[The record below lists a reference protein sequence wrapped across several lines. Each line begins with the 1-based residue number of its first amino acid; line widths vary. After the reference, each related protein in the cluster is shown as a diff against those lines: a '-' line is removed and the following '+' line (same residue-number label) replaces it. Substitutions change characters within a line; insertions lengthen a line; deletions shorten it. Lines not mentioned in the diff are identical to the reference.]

1 MAGVE
6 PFPHSWRVERS
17 RASSR
22 PAAARPTAPRATVA
36 SLTNYEALT
45 VAAVARRLGVAPATL
60 RTWDRRYGLGPSG
73 HTQGEHRR
81 YNTVD
86 LARLTLMRKL
96 VIAGVPP
103 AQAAGQALQLKAE
116 NVSRTNFASLMPN
129 EFEVRE
135 ELVDSL
141 MRATQAMDRQFVKE
155 LLNAE
160 VKKHGIIRAWSE
172 VIVPCLI
179 LIGDEWAVTGSGIEV
194 EHMFSEIIK
203 GILQNEVKE
212 VTNAKN
218 ARPILLACIG
228 EETHSLAL
236 FALQVA
242 LSQMDI
248 DTHFLG
254 ARTPLEAVIATVKRT
269 APPAVFL
276 WAQISRNGDI
286 EALAEIPALRP
297 APRIV
302 LGGPGWYRDGIGF
315 PTQTPARQKVVH
327 VDDLSRAVQ
336 EIIHAIGE

>member
-1 MAGVE
+1 MK
-6 PFPHSWRVERS
+6 PS
-17 RASSR
+17 
-22 PAAARPTAPRATVA
+22 APKSENVRATSTLNVKDE
-36 SLTNYEALT
+36 SLT

-81 YNTVD
+81 YNSID

-103 AQAAGQALQLKAE
+103 AQAAGQALNLQDENLGKA
-116 NVSRTNFASLMPN
+116 NFIEMMPN

-141 MRATQAMDRQFVKE
+141 MRAAQAMDRHFVKE
-155 LLNAE
+155 LLASE
-160 VKKHGIIRAWSE
+160 VKKNGIIRAWSE

-203 GILQNEVKE
+203 SILQSEVKE
-212 VTNAKN
+212 VTDAKN
-218 ARPILLACIG
+218 ARPVLLACIG

-242 LSQMDI
+242 LSHMDI
-248 DTHFLG
+248 ETHFLG
-254 ARTPLEAVIATVKRT
+254 ARTPLEAVVATVKRT

-276 WAQISRNGDI
+276 WAQISRHGDI
-286 EALAEIPALRP
+286 EALAEIPAVRP

-302 LGGPGWYRDGIGF
+302 LGGPGWYREGIGF
-315 PTQTPARQKVVH
+315 PTQTPSKQKVVH
-327 VDDLSRAVQ
+327 VDELSRAVQ